1 MFRLS
6 LRERAPKLR
15 ALPSLLALSGLAA
28 SVGCSP
34 ADNDLKQRL
43 GRDRPTAQSQPATQP
58 ASEDDRLAAERSA
71 SDSTEEDRAAGRSKP
86 SVSNIP
92 VDEEGYITFGKAP
105 ERDSEEARPG
115 EQASLQA
122 PAAEAAE
129 QPPEQSREP
138 TAESSAESSP
148 EPTAALT
155 ADPARELPAPKARLR
170 PAVELALSSEPT
182 PAGPTAAEPTPAE
195 PEKPAGHMR
204 TAANFKSNSTGG
216 EETASAVK
224 AQTVS
229 NETPPSS
236 ESGLATYDER
246 HQKIAQ
252 DWPKPQAV
260 LFLTGQQHG
269 YIEPCGCTG
278 LENQK
283 GGLNRRDTL
292 LKQLEDRGWNV
303 VPMDV
308 GNFERRVG
316 RQAEIKF
323 QTTVEALKDMRYRAA
338 TLGVDDLK
346 LSSTHLLSLTATEGK
361 TETPFI
367 SANTYILIE
376 EYMPKS
382 KIIESG
388 GRKIGV
394 TAVLGD
400 SFRED
405 LSASE
410 DVMTSSAAQ
419 SLQPVVQELKEAGC
433 DYLVLLAHATLQESQ
448 QLAKD
453 VPGFDLVVTAGGFP
467 EPPYE
472 LEAVEGSKAKVAQVG
487 AKGMY
492 TVLIG
497 LYPDSDQPVRYQR
510 VALSSQ
516 FKDSPRMLER
526 FASYQKQ
533 LESLG
538 FEGLGLRAATHPT
551 GREFVGSEK
560 CGECHT
566 KAFEVWKDSK
576 HFSATESLV
585 HPPNDRSMIPR
596 HHDPECLSCHVT
608 GWNPQNYYPYATG
621 YVSLEK
627 TPMLTGS
634 GCENCHGPGSAHVAA
649 ESGDAEADDTLLA
662 QLREQMRLP
671 LAEAQA
677 RCTECHDQDNSPD
690 FQHEGAFEKYWSQIA
705 HPGKD

>member
-6 LRERAPKLR
+6 SRIRASQWC
-15 ALPSLLALSGLAA
+15 AWAGWLAVGGLAA

-34 ADNDLKQRL
+34 AENDHQKQAAQ
-43 GRDRPTAQSQPATQP
+43 DRQAAQSAPSNGKLADGEPADDKLADE
-58 ASEDDRLAAERSA
+58 ASARDQ
-71 SDSTEEDRAAGRSKP
+71 AAGSSKP
-86 SVSNIP
+86 SGNIP
-92 VDEEGYITFGKAP
+92 VNEEGYVTFGQSVERSSESSSEQPDRKLEETRKRNASGKAV
-105 ERDSEEARPG
+105 EG
-115 EQASLQA
+115 
-122 PAAEAAE
+122 AAE
-129 QPPEQSREP
+129 Q
-138 TAESSAESSP
+138 TAEQVPARRPSSAS
-148 EPTAALT
+148 
-155 ADPARELPAPKARLR
+155 LR
-170 PAVELALSSEPT
+170 PAEELMLSS
-182 PAGPTAAEPTPAE
+182 EPTPAE
-195 PEKPAGHMR
+195 PEKSPRRANTPTPASSP
-204 TAANFKSNSTGG
+204 AD
-216 EETASAVK
+216 ETAQSPSSVK

-229 NETPPSS
+229 TEAQHSP

-246 HQKIAQ
+246 HQKIAEG
-252 DWPKPQAV
+252 WPKPQAV

-292 LKQLEDRGWNV
+292 LKQLEGRGWDV

-323 QTTVEALKDMRYRAA
+323 QTTVEALKDMHYRAA

-367 SANTYILIE
+367 SANAYILVE

-382 KIIESG
+382 KIIQAG

-405 LSASE
+405 LKASD
-410 DVMTSSAAQ
+410 DVMTSPAAE
-419 SLQPVVQELKEAGC
+419 SLKPVVKELKKAGC
-433 DYLVLLAHATLQESQ
+433 DYLVLLAHTTLQESQ
-448 QLAKD
+448 QLAKE

-472 LEAVEGSKAKVAQVG
+472 LEPVEGSDAKIAQVG

-516 FKDSPRMLER
+516 FADSPRMLER
-526 FASYQKQ
+526 FANYQKQ
-533 LESLG
+533 LENLG
-538 FEGLGLRAATHPT
+538 FEGLGLRAATHPS

-566 KAFEVWKDSK
+566 KAFEVWKGSK
-576 HFSATESLV
+576 HFAATESLV
-585 HPPNDRSMIPR
+585 KPPNDRSMIPR

-649 ESGDAEADDTLLA
+649 ESGDVEADDTLLS

-677 RCTECHDQDNSPD
+677 KCTECHDQDNSPD
-690 FQHEGAFEKYWSQIA
+690 FQHEGAFEKYWAQIA

>member
-6 LRERAPKLR
+6 SRSRATR
-15 ALPSLLALSGLAA
+15 QCAHASLLAIAGLAV

-34 ADNDLKQRL
+34 SKGDAQKKLAQ
-43 GRDRPTAQSQPATQP
+43 DRPTASSSSSSQEEPTVG
-58 ASEDDRLAAERSA
+58 DTAARP
-71 SDSTEEDRAAGRSKP
+71 SK
-86 SVSNIP
+86 SGNIP
-92 VDEEGYITFGKAP
+92 VNQDGYITFG
-105 ERDSEEARPG
+105 
-115 EQASLQA
+115 
-122 PAAEAAE
+122 
-129 QPPEQSREP
+129 
-138 TAESSAESSP
+138 TSAESADTEERRGDGQRKEAAATKQPGAWVGEAADHVSEAAGERTNNQDSP
-148 EPTAALT
+148 AAT
-155 ADPARELPAPKARLR
+155 SSSSDEL
-170 PAVELALSSEPT
+170 VLSSEPT
-182 PAGPTAAEPTPAE
+182 PAS
-195 PEKPAGHMR
+195 PEKA
-204 TAANFKSNSTGG
+204 KSEGDSESGLELGSGSTS
-216 EETASAVK
+216 TVK

-229 NETPPSS
+229 SGAPHSG

-246 HQKIAQ
+246 HQKIAE

-260 LFLTGQQHG
+260 LFITGQQHG

-292 LKQLEDRGWNV
+292 LKLLKDRGWET

-323 QTTVEALKDMRYRAA
+323 QTTVEALKDMQYRAA

-367 SANTYILIE
+367 SANAYILVE

-382 KIIESG
+382 KIIEVG

-400 SFRED
+400 SFHKE

-410 DVMTSSAAQ
+410 DVLLTPAAE
-419 SLQPVVQELKEAGC
+419 SLRPVVKELKKAGC
-433 DYLVLLAHATLQESQ
+433 DYLVLLAHATDEESR

-453 VPGFDLVVTAGGFP
+453 VPGLNLVVTAGGFP
-467 EPPYE
+467 EPPFE
-472 LEAVEGSKAKVAQVG
+472 LESIEGTDAKLAQVG

-492 TVLIG
+492 TVLVG

-516 FKDSPRMLER
+516 FADSPRMLAR

-560 CGECHT
+560 CGDCHT
-566 KAFEVWKDSK
+566 QAFEVWQNSK

-585 HPPNDRSMIPR
+585 NPPNDRSMIPR

-621 YVSLEK
+621 FVSLKK

-649 ESGDAEADDTLLA
+649 ESGDVEADDALLA

-671 LAEAQA
+671 LAEARA

-690 FQHEGAFEKYWSQIA
+690 FQHEGAFEKYWEQIA